1 VPGMPGGVF
10 CVPGNPSVGEFAVVA
25 PVGTI
30 VDVLVAPVGTIVE
43 VLVPAA
49 AAAGGVADDG
59 AVVVVVP
66 VPVEAPVVPAV
77 VCAWTEAIVPVLHR
91 PAISSSKCVFI
102 IVSSASFATQSRAGH
117 GRGARPDRPGKNAFV
132 SARESASVQLVPRM
146 TITGL
151 ALVPPPSAADL
162 PKVTPELLASVLA
175 RYSRSNEGLA
185 AILSKVDVNNPD
197 ASIDRIL
204 KFVDYGHAS
213 IGGLTGGL
221 AIALD
226 GVSMWLAYK
235 IFEVAQMADGQES
248 STRYITMDATN
259 LPAAEEVGIPSD
271 LAPRWRDVLARAF
284 AAYHAEYARL
294 DALATAEP
302 QRVRVPAD
310 AKPAVVARLRKN
322 YALDRARYFVPFATR
337 TNLGLVQSSRMW
349 SMTVKHLDSLPHPEA
364 RAAAKLIRDE
374 LLKQSPRLMR
384 HSAGEPSY
392 EEQARQEL
400 ATSLAL
406 GRERLSAAALPDEA
420 WVHVERAAPPWLG
433 EMQPLAEA
441 LRHRANRYGQQ
452 GTATRRM
459 RVTFAWNNLALAE
472 LRDLN
477 RHRTGNRYTPLIQA
491 GFYLPPE
498 IDRRSHA
505 ALLDDQLALTRELL
519 ERSSPAYVYS
529 LLLGAQ
535 TPFEHS
541 THADKFIYEA
551 ELRTGMGAHFRY
563 AEHLSAALK
572 QFFAQVPEARSWVVE
587 GTAEPE

>member
-1 VPGMPGGVF
+1 M
-10 CVPGNPSVGEFAVVA
+10 
-25 PVGTI
+25 
-30 VDVLVAPVGTIVE
+30 
-43 VLVPAA
+43 
-49 AAAGGVADDG
+49 
-59 AVVVVVP
+59 
-66 VPVEAPVVPAV
+66 
-77 VCAWTEAIVPVLHR
+77 R
-91 PAISSSKCVFI
+91 
-102 IVSSASFATQSRAGH
+102 
-117 GRGARPDRPGKNAFV
+117 
-132 SARESASVQLVPRM
+132 
-146 TITGL
+146 ITGL
-151 ALVPPPSAADL
+151 ALVPPPTAADL

-185 AILSKVDVNNPD
+185 AILAKVDLANPD

-221 AIALD
+221 AVALD
-226 GVSMWLAYK
+226 NVSMWLAYK
-235 IFEVAQMADGQES
+235 IFEIAQMADGQES
-248 STRYITMDATN
+248 STRYITMDAANVPT
-259 LPAAEEVGIPSD
+259 AEELGVPAD

-302 QRVRVPAD
+302 QRVRSPAE

-322 YALDRARYFVPFATR
+322 YALDRARYFIPFATR
-337 TNLGLVQSSRMW
+337 TNLGLVQTSRMW
-349 SMTVKHLDSLPHPEA
+349 ATTVKHLDSLPHPEA
-364 RAAAKLIRDE
+364 RAAAKLIREE

-384 HSAGEPSY
+384 HSFTEKSY
-392 EEQARQEL
+392 EEQARQEF

-406 GRERLSAAALPDEA
+406 GRERLSAEGLADQI
-420 WVHVERAAPPWLG
+420 WVHVERATPPWLA
-433 EMQPLAEA
+433 ESQPLAEA
-441 LRHRANRYGQQ
+441 LRHRGNRYGQQ

-459 RVTFAWNNLALAE
+459 RVSFAWNNMALAE

-477 RHRTGNRYTPLIQA
+477 RHRTGHRYTPMIQA

-498 IDRRSHA
+498 IDRATHA
-505 ALLDDQLALTRELL
+505 RLLADQLALTRTLL
-519 ERSSPAYVYS
+519 ERGSPAYVYS

-563 AEHLSAALK
+563 AEHLSAVLRE
-572 QFFAQVPEARSWVVE
+572 FVRQVPEAKAWVVE